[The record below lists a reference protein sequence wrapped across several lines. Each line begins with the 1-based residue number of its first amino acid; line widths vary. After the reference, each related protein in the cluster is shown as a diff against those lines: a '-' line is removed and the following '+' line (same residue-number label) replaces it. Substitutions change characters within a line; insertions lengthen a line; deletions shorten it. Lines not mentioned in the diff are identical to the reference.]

1 MTPSQFNA
9 IINYCIEQNLP
20 KGSLL
25 VVRFHKGKA
34 IAKIPINNKCL
45 LGGVLIG
52 DSVLCIR
59 NEGREVLISVE
70 LVNSVEI
77 FTPDDLEMLNK
88 TNKLIPTDLQF

>member
-1 MTPSQFNA
+1 MTPSEFNT

-20 KGSLL
+20 KESIM

-77 FTPDDLEMLNK
+77 FTPDDLKKFNE
-88 TNKLIPTDLQF
+88 TNKPIPTNLQF